1 MPERRS
7 VGPSHLCPANRLFPT
22 FLQHAKL
29 VSGPIYPRPVSA
41 IHTKHEK
48 LTTKAIRYNCIVH
61 SSVKRVIVAVV
72 CLKVGDSGRRGEG
85 IVSGTSAISNHIVR
99 GSIGAPSSISIILSW
114 RCNERKQISLQRTR
128 VKSIEV
134 TYFNQLDRVLY
145 DFWAINRK

>member
-1 MPERRS
+1 MGNITERATNPANDRERVSRIDRDAYVMRMPERRS

-72 CLKVGDSGRRGEG
+72 CLNVGIAAEEEKESYL
-85 IVSGTSAISNHIVR
+85 V
-99 GSIGAPSSISIILSW
+99 L
-114 RCNERKQISLQRTR
+114 LQ
-128 VKSIEV
+128 
-134 TYFNQLDRVLY
+134 
-145 DFWAINRK
+145 